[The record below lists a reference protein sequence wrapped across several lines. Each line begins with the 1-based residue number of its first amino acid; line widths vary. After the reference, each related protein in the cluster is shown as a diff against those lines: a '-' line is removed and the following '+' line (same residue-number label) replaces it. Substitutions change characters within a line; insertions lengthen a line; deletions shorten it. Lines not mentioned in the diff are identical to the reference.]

1 MSGLELSVFG
11 MIRVDSPELYPAT
24 LFIRVY
30 FIPCIVAFYAMTDF
44 PSFRL
49 LLGLYR
55 SWFVLRWGLT
65 SLTGERV
72 TRCEDRYEHRKGANY
87 EL

>member
-1 MSGLELSVFG
+1 MLMSGLELSVFG

-24 LFIRVY
+24 LFIRGY

-55 SWFVLRWGLT
+55 SWFCLT
-65 SLTGERV
+65 LGAYLV
-72 TRCEDRYEHRKGANY
+72 DGKTRNA
-87 EL
+87 L